1 LGQGSVGAPGG
12 RSSGL
17 GINPKATTGM
27 RRKLRKSYIED
38 LDRVREEILPADEA
52 FEEAAAVIAEWLR
65 RTWKEDARPWEWRS
79 DDGRLRVLVAP
90 PSDSSPK
97 RAVLIRD
104 VDSDLDL
111 VRIVDVPEWAD
122 DALILRAA
130 ERAGLLEHGLYEEVP
145 RGALSV
151 IREDAAGREDPDVPT
166 VSWADIP
173 PVRISVRGPD
183 PTQWWHDVVP
193 AREAAEAIVEAING
207 HLGLDHWPPEELAAD
222 DAEAIRSLVERE
234 AGGEWECPCGRFRLQ
249 WEIP

>member
-1 LGQGSVGAPGG
+1 M
-12 RSSGL
+12 
-17 GINPKATTGM
+17 K
-27 RRKLRKSYIED
+27 K
-38 LDRVREEILPADEA
+38 RVRLIITERLLGRDEVREANLPADEA
-52 FEEAAAVIAEWLR
+52 FEQAAAVIAEWLR
-65 RTWKEDARPWEWRS
+65 RTWKSEGRPWEWRS

-90 PSDSSPK
+90 LADSSPK
-97 RAVLIRD
+97 SAAVIRD
-104 VDSDLDL
+104 IDNDLDL

-151 IREDAAGREDPDVPT
+151 IREAGAGREDPDVPT

-173 PVRISVRGPD
+173 PVRIFVRGPD
-183 PTQWWHDVVP
+183 PAQWWHDVVP
-193 AREAAEAIVEAING
+193 AREAAEVIAEAING
-207 HLGLDHWPPEELAAD
+207 HLGLEHWPPEELTAD

-234 AGGEWECPCGRFRLQ
+234 ESGEWDCPCGRFRLQ